1 MKLKSLSLLAGFA
14 AVTLITAPLVV
25 NAQRSNLLA
34 QRPQAVLSNL
44 DLTSE
49 QQAQLEQIRN
59 NADSQIASIL
69 NPAQQQQFQSIQAQR
84 EQLKEAKEAM
94 NLTSEQKEQ
103 MRSIKQSAKQQMA
116 GVLTDEQRQQ
126 LRQERQNSDG
136 SGRKNGPGLGGPEA
150 LSNLNL
156 TSEQQA
162 QLEQIRNNADS
173 QMASILNPTQQ
184 QQFQSIQAQREQ
196 LKEAMKAM
204 NLTPE
209 QKEQM
214 RSIRQSSRQ
223 QISGILTEE
232 QQQQLR
238 QEMRSRRGGEGRR
251 GLGAQ

>member
-1 MKLKSLSLLAGFA
+1 MKLKFFSLLAGVA
-14 AVTLITAPLVV
+14 AITLITAPLVV

-34 QRPQAVLSNL
+34 QRPLQVLSNL

-49 QQAQLEQIRN
+49 QQSQLDQIRN
-59 NADSQIASIL
+59 NADSQIAAIL
-69 NPAQQQQFQSIQAQR
+69 NPGQQQQFQSIQAQR
-84 EQLKEAKEAM
+84 EQLHESMKAM

-116 GVLTDEQRQQ
+116 GILTDAQRQQ
-126 LRQERQNSDG
+126 LRQERQNAG
-136 SGRKNGPGLGGPEA
+136 GGGKGPRGLGGPEA
-150 LSNLNL
+150 LLSLNL
-156 TSEQQA
+156 SSEQQA
-162 QLEQIRNNADS
+162 QLEQIRDSSDS
-173 QMASILNPTQQ
+173 QIAAILNPGQQ

-223 QISGILTEE
+223 QVSGILTEE

-251 GLGAQ
+251 GPRAQ